1 MMPRSWWAC
10 DFFAV
15 ITAAALRTLY
25 VFVVLEIG
33 SRQILHHNVTAH
45 PTAEWTL
52 QQFRETP
59 SGDHPYRLV
68 IRDRDSIFA
77 EEVDKGLAN
86 LGVRVLR
93 TPTDLI
99 FATGDPNRRPGMRV
113 SISCEQRNRRRIA
126 LAASCFDVRA
136 EPFWR
141 LLQAYVMPLRRC
153 SSILRGQTDLDQF
166 GNQACRPAIDIVLP
180 DYRPH
185 TLDSGGGLFRRHLK
199 GSMDRSRQFIGV
211 IRIYD

>member
-1 MMPRSWWAC
+1 HCVRHRRP
-10 DFFAV
+10 
-15 ITAAALRTLY
+15 
-25 VFVVLEIG
+25 G
-33 SRQILHHNVTAH
+33 QILHHNVTAH

-52 QQFRETP
+52 
-59 SGDHPYRLV
+59 
-68 IRDRDSIFA
+68 
-77 EEVDKGLAN
+77 
-86 LGVRVLR
+86 
-93 TPTDLI
+93 
-99 FATGDPNRRPGMRV
+99 
-113 SISCEQRNRRRIA
+113 

-141 LLQAYVMPLRRC
+141 LLRAYVMPLSSC
-153 SSILRGQTDLDQF
+153 SSILRGQTDLDEF

-185 TLDSGGGLFRRHLK
+185 ALDSGGGLFRRHLK